1 MRLLLAKVKSILQH
15 RKRKV
20 LMLLKNKLRAVWR
33 EHWRQPSRKPIPSLP
48 KHSNEGNA
56 VHAYEVQKIKVL
68 DEETPNTSNGVGTL
82 NSELEGYPLAKVI
95 NNVGKSYKK
104 DKKLLEQSK
113 IADESTDLYR
123 DPDEVG
129 DILNDQSLGLQE
141 RITAAA
147 ARIAS
152 QDSFAAMCTAQ
163 VAAPTLCW
171 GAYSKTC
178 AMMHTKRQTAEKCK
192 KDTRAS
198 RAYSPFT
205 PIRFSRVHAF
215 PSNPT
220 QFGFKT

>member
-163 VAAPTLCW
+163 VAAPSLCFL

-178 AMMHTKRQTAEKCK
+178 AMMHTKRKTAKKCK
-192 KDTRAS
+192 QGYARLA
-198 RAYSPFT
+198 RVFT
-205 PIRFSRVHAF
+205 FHTYTF
-215 PSNPT
+215 
-220 QFGFKT
+220 FKGTCISFKPYTVWG

>member
-1 MRLLLAKVKSILQH
+1 M
-15 RKRKV
+15 
-20 LMLLKNKLRAVWR
+20 
-33 EHWRQPSRKPIPSLP
+33 
-48 KHSNEGNA
+48 
-56 VHAYEVQKIKVL
+56 L

-147 ARIAS
+147 
-152 QDSFAAMCTAQ
+152 
-163 VAAPTLCW
+163 
-171 GAYSKTC
+171 
-178 AMMHTKRQTAEKCK
+178 QTHRC
-192 KDTRAS
+192 
-198 RAYSPFT
+198 
-205 PIRFSRVHAF
+205 
-215 PSNPT
+215 
-220 QFGFKT
+220 